1 MSLFERKKDTS
12 VEVIEKPNN
21 VITAETIHSG
31 FMQAGIVYVDSLKT
45 EIDSIIVP
53 PHITKELRELDEL
66 GLRNT
71 TNAKVLRGIVDE
83 AEEIN
88 SRKQFNIDALK
99 FLNSAIDKFGENIV
113 LISYDRFFEL
123 LKKYNLVCGDCE
135 EFQGTIPDKNLE
147 DIKRA
152 YRVLK
157 NEPKDGIIS
166 KGFVEHVRIRSVRLV
181 SDHPPEIQDL
191 VDIISHFPFMVEG
204 SFLSEGYEAATGIFK
219 DDYRHLY
226 YRVFNHSGGSLWAY
240 GRPEKLYM
248 VAPVNEM
255 KPVIDIKITTVP
267 EDPFVVSLT
276 KFGVLI
282 HTMWGVE
289 SKDVILNKYKEL
301 IEKLAEIKNKVKG
314 V

>member
-1 MSLFERKKDTS
+1 MGLFERKDTS
-12 VEVIEKPNN
+12 AQVMEKPNN
-21 VITAETIHSG
+21 IITAETIHSG
-31 FMQAGIVYVDSLKT
+31 FMQAGIVYVNSLKT

-53 PHITKELRELDEL
+53 PHITKELKELDEL

-71 TNAKVLRGIVDE
+71 TNAKVLRRIVDE
-83 AEEIN
+83 AEGIN
-88 SRKQFNIDALK
+88 SRRQFNINALK
-99 FLNSAIDKFGENIV
+99 FLDAAIDKFGENIV
-113 LISYDRFFEL
+113 LISYDKFFEL
-123 LKKYNLVCGDCE
+123 LKKYNLVCGVCE

-152 YRVLK
+152 HRVLE
-157 NEPKDGIIS
+157 NEPEDGIIS
-166 KGFVEHVRIRSVRLV
+166 KGFVKHIRIRSVRLV
-181 SDHPPEIQDL
+181 SDHLPKIQNL

-204 SFLSEGYEAATGIFK
+204 SFLSGGYKAATGVFK
-219 DDYRHLY
+219 DDHDHLY
-226 YRVFNHSGGSLWAY
+226 YTVFNCSGGRLWAY
-240 GRPEKLYM
+240 GQPEKLYI

-289 SKDVILNKYKEL
+289 SKDAILEKYKGL
-301 IEKLAEIKNKVKG
+301 TDLMAKIKQTIG
-314 V
+314 